1 MVNKVQLIGRLGKD
15 PVVKHF
21 SNDNAIAE
29 FSLATDDSYR
39 DKEGKIIEQT
49 DWHNIKIPTKRL
61 SEVAEK
67 YLKKGSLIFLEG
79 KIKTRAW
86 DDKDGNKRYTTEI
99 VVDTFKM
106 LDKKPESSGS
116 NSGGGY
122 SSSQSPSYESTGSN
136 SNSNSNTSPA
146 SAPDDD
152 LPF

>member
-1 MVNKVQLIGRLGKD
+1 MVNKVQLLGRLGKD

-106 LDKKPESSGS
+106 LDKKPEGGSG

-122 SSSQSPSYESTGSN
+122 SSSSQAPSYESTS
-136 SNSNSNTSPA
+136 SNTNSGSSA
-146 SAPDDD
+146 SAPAVDDD